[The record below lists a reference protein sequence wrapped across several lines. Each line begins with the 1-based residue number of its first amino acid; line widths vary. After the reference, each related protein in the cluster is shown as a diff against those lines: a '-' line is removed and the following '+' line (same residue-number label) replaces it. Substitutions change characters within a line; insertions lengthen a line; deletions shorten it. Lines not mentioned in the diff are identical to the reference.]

1 MHKKEKGGPKWYK
14 FASIFFI
21 GYGIMYLVIFIK
33 KLFFSSLTIEDIS
46 RLYLYDLEASFIFSI
61 IAGTIIFMF
70 VYTKLQ
76 LRHKQRILFDQ
87 LPNLFM
93 LRMILYICLYF
104 LIILILLGLYMIF
117 TTLFIQRT
125 GGSLNLSYSVYYW
138 AVVFLFVDRLASFFL
153 IDKVRTKQLILL
165 PFLIFYLGVLIGF
178 KFQTT
183 YQLVFQFMGNGLVM
197 LMFGLLLVERYRI
210 YRNQNNAP
218 SAPMEEN
225 IPEDNDRREDER
237 TFED

>member
-1 MHKKEKGGPKWYK
+1 MHMKEKGGPKWYK

-21 GYGIMYLVIFIK
+21 GYGIMYLLIFIK

-76 LRHKQRILFDQ
+76 LRHKKRILFDQ

-104 LIILILLGLYMIF
+104 LIILILLGVYMIF

-138 AVVFLFVDRLASFFL
+138 AVVFLFVDRIASFFL
-153 IDKVRTKQLILL
+153 VEKIRTKQLILL

-210 YRNQNNAP
+210 YRNQNNAA
-218 SAPMEEN
+218 SAPMEES
-225 IPEDNDRREDER
+225 ITEDNDR
-237 TFED
+237 

>member
-1 MHKKEKGGPKWYK
+1 MHKQDKGGPQWYK

-21 GYGIMYLVIFIK
+21 GYGIMYLLIFMK

-76 LRHKQRILFDQ
+76 LRHKERILFDQ

-93 LRMILYICLYF
+93 LRMILYTCLYF
-104 LIILILLGLYMIF
+104 LIILMLLGLYMIF
-117 TTLFIQRT
+117 STLFIQRT

-138 AVVFLFVDRLASFFL
+138 AVVFLFVDRIASFFL
-153 IDKVRTKQLILL
+153 IDKARTKQLIFL
-165 PFLIFYLGVLIGF
+165 PFILFYLGVLIGF
-178 KFQTT
+178 KFQPA
-183 YQLVFQFMGNGLVM
+183 YQLVFQFMGNGIVM

-210 YRNQNNAP
+210 YRNNNNVEKDPEPAENEVEP
-218 SAPMEEN
+218 VNEYPTDSEE
-225 IPEDNDRREDER
+225 
-237 TFED
+237 